1 MFEYITQ
8 VGFSGS
14 HGAKTHYGL
23 VLFWARALQS
33 SLFCYVFFHGV
44 CKPCNEPGTSG
55 DWTHKYHNTA
65 ILFITRFLYWTFLY
79 LLCYILLSLIG
90 IFFRYLFVLT
100 YFDSSRRHT
109 HATTHAT
116 GTQIVRAKM
125 TSLDAIF
132 CRGNNSS
139 SRSLARFYRRKHKKS
154 KSRAFRGNSDE
165 ASVSCPQLFKDNH
178 VPRAFPSK
186 NGWGR
191 GCFQEWCYTSNNM
204 TWMFATNLERKFQLL
219 RPFNDCTWR
228 TLIINTCPLMPTTA
242 HSSWLAEDYRQPFRW
257 SEMS

>member
-1 MFEYITQ
+1 MFEYFTK

-33 SLFCYVFFHGV
+33 SLFFYVFFHGV
-44 CKPCNEPGTSG
+44 CKPCNEPRTSG
-55 DWTHKYHNTA
+55 DGTHKYHNTA

-109 HATTHAT
+109 HATTHVT

-139 SRSLARFYRRKHKKS
+139 SRSLARFYRRKNKKS
-154 KSRAFRGNSDE
+154 KARAFRGNSDE
-165 ASVSCPQLFKDNH
+165 ASVSCPTTSSRNDATPPKIWPECPPQTWKGNASCWDPFTTAPEAHSWYTRVLWCPSSHGDGQSAFLRYKD
-178 VPRAFPSK
+178 
-186 NGWGR
+186 
-191 GCFQEWCYTSNNM
+191 
-204 TWMFATNLERKFQLL
+204 L
-219 RPFNDCTWR
+219 RP
-228 TLIINTCPLMPTTA
+228 
-242 HSSWLAEDYRQPFRW
+242 
-257 SEMS
+257 